1 MSMLEQLK
9 RFFGGQTST
18 REMLREH
25 GAIELATAAL
35 LIELAHADFAVAGS
49 ELVAVRQLLEQHF
62 GITGAA
68 LQALMTEAARRL
80 DHAVSLH
87 ELTYQLD
94 RELLHEDKLAVIE
107 MLWRVSNADG
117 HIDTEEEQLI
127 ARIAGL
133 LHVSDRDRMR
143 LKLKVLVN
151 IGQP

>member
-1 MSMLEQLK
+1 MLDQLK
-9 RFFGGQTST
+9 RFFGGQTSAK
-18 REMLREH
+18 EMLREH

-35 LIELAHADFAVAGS
+35 LIELAHADFSVAGS
-49 ELVAVRQLLEQHF
+49 ELVAVRQLLERHF

-68 LQALMTEAARRL
+68 LQALMVAAARRL
-80 DHAVSLH
+80 DRAVSLH
-87 ELTYQLD
+87 EFTYQLD
-94 RELLHEDKLAVIE
+94 HELPHEDKLAVIE

-143 LKLKVLVN
+143 LKLKVVVS
-151 IGQP
+151 P